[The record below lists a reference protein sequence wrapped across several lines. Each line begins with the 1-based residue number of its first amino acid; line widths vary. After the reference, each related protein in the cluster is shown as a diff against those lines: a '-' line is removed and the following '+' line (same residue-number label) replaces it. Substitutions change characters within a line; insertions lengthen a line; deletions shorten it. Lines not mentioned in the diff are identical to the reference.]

1 MARCHYIAVWNENEQ
16 DRYYG
21 VTYQDINHL
30 HIAVVAKDIAEQASL
45 EQEIIQ
51 YIGQIDN
58 LYKDRVRVHAV
69 VEKPFVVTFK
79 GSLAAVH
86 AVDVVKAQ
94 IKELFLER
102 YGQTQLSSS
111 RWLVTGFNSQ
121 EISTQVRNKITAF
134 QDNISDFSLMVPNEL
149 NKPHEW
155 VYMSA
160 NSITIILER
169 SAEMGVA
176 WNL

>member
-1 MARCHYIAVWNENEQ
+1 
-16 DRYYG
+16 
-21 VTYQDINHL
+21 
-30 HIAVVAKDIAEQASL
+30 
-45 EQEIIQ
+45 
-51 YIGQIDN
+51 
-58 LYKDRVRVHAV
+58 
-69 VEKPFVVTFK
+69 VTFK